1 MRHVTPIQG
10 TGSMTSGADARRE
23 ITVSFLP
30 HRLNRQP
37 VIVRGL
43 TADELWFS
51 VGVSALIGL
60 VLGVAVAV
68 GFSSLALAPTCVVVC
83 VAAGLFFGG
92 GLLRRHKR
100 GRPDT
105 WLYRHIQW
113 WTRQHAPFACALLGG
128 QDLIVRSG
136 YWSTR
141 RTHSGSHPAPA
152 AHRRLRRSIGWGR
165 SR

>member
-1 MRHVTPIQG
+1 MKHVTPNQG
-10 TGSMTSGADARRE
+10 TGPMTPGVDARRE
-23 ITVSFLP
+23 STVGFLP

-51 VGVSALIGL
+51 VGASALFGL
-60 VLGVAVAV
+60 ALGVVLAVW
-68 GFSSLALAPTCVVVC
+68 FSSLALAPTCVVVC
-83 VAAGLFFGG
+83 VAAGLFLGG

-105 WLYRHIQW
+105 WLYRHLQW
-113 WTRQHAPFACALLGG
+113 WTRRHAPFACALLGG
-128 QDLIVRSG
+128 RDLIVRSG

-141 RTHSGSHPAPA
+141 RMRVGIHPTA
-152 AHRRLRRSIGWGR
+152 RRSLRSIGWGR
-165 SR
+165 VR

>member
-1 MRHVTPIQG
+1 MKYP
-10 TGSMTSGADARRE
+10 TSAPGIAPLTAEPRRE
-23 ITVSFLP
+23 TTVSFLP

-43 TADELWFS
+43 TADELWVS
-51 VGVSALIGL
+51 VGASALFGAA
-60 VLGVAVAV
+60 LGMAGAVWF
-68 GFSSLALAPTCVVVC
+68 GSLAVAPTCVVVC

-105 WLYRHIQW
+105 WLFRQVQW
-113 WTRQHAPFACALLGG
+113 WVRQHAPFLCVLLGG

-136 YWSTR
+136 YWNT
-141 RTHSGSHPAPA
+141 
-152 AHRRLRRSIGWGR
+152 RRLRDAAQSAGSTHHR
-165 SR
+165 SRRSTGQGRVR

>member
-1 MRHVTPIQG
+1 MKPVTPGQG
-10 TGSMTSGADARRE
+10 TGTVTSGMEARRE
-23 ITVSFLP
+23 STVSFLP

-43 TADELWFS
+43 TADELWFC
-51 VGVSALIGL
+51 VGASALLGL
-60 VLGVAVAV
+60 GLGIMLAVWF
-68 GFSSLALAPTCVVVC
+68 GSLALAPTCVVAC

-113 WTRQHAPFACALLGG
+113 WTRRHAPFACGLVGG
-128 QDLIVRSG
+128 RDLIVRSG
-136 YWSTR
+136 FWSTR
-141 RTHSGSHPAPA
+141 RIYVRTHRQTTSG
-152 AHRRLRRSIGWGR
+152 LRRRRFTGWGR
-165 SR
+165 AR

>member
-1 MRHVTPIQG
+1 
-10 TGSMTSGADARRE
+10 MTSGLDPRRE
-23 ITVSFLP
+23 STVSFLP

-51 VGVSALIGL
+51 VGASALVGLALGL
-60 VLGVAVAV
+60 VVAVW
-68 GFSSLALAPTCVVVC
+68 FSSLALAPTCVVVC

-113 WTRQHAPFACALLGG
+113 WARQHAPFACVLLGG
-128 QDLIVRSG
+128 RDLIVRSG

-141 RTHSGSHPAPA
+141 RMHPGTHPTA
-152 AHRRLRRSIGWGR
+152 ATRRRPRRSIGWGGAR
-165 SR
+165 